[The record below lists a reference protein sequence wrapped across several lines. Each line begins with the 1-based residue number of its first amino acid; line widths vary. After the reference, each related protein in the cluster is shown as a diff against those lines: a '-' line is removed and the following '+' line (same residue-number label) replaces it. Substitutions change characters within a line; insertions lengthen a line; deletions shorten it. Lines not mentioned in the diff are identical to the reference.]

1 MQTVRV
7 VCHCEHAG
15 WAYRQAQAVVVV
27 VTGYRIPEHHAAPSR
42 PPDLGMDNAVA
53 FWHDEMFDETKCLDQ
68 KVDEGFRV
76 AAANS
81 WEEARV

>member
-1 MQTVRV
+1 MQTVRG
-7 VCHCEHAG
+7 VCYCEHAG

-53 FWHDEMFDETKCLDQ
+53 GWNDEMFDETKCPDQ
-68 KVDEGFRV
+68 EVDEGFRV
-76 AAANS
+76 VAANN